1 MKDNLGKGNTNDAE
15 HIDSVQLQFCW
26 AQLAA
31 TAVEKNAAI
40 LTDWLVAQGTACN
53 PLPVHRKIRNQY
65 CRYTSPC
72 TSCHRMG
79 IRMEVLPS

>member
-31 TAVEKNAAI
+31 TAVEKNATI
-40 LTDWLVAQGTACN
+40 LTDEQ
-53 PLPVHRKIRNQY
+53 
-65 CRYTSPC
+65 
-72 TSCHRMG
+72 
-79 IRMEVLPS
+79 

>member
-31 TAVEKNAAI
+31 TAVEKKRNNINRRAVDQI
-40 LTDWLVAQGTACN
+40 FNVTTATN
-53 PLPVHRKIRNQY
+53 DSSIR
-65 CRYTSPC
+65 
-72 TSCHRMG
+72 
-79 IRMEVLPS
+79 